1 LAKIDICGAKC
12 HIFDIS
18 GKFSDLWERY
28 YGDAEAVIYC
38 WHLQKEETEQRA
50 LLEKVRTEIP
60 DDVPIL
66 IFGHVTTLL
75 SLNNKKMDDND
86 DDAANDDLPTM
97 STDFFLPNYHSNLMQ
112 VYLGNAKNGK
122 GVREAMEWLVPI
134 AKRQTK
140 LRAQAAAAAAAA
152 AANESTTT
160 DGAKKR

>member
-1 LAKIDICGAKC
+1 
-12 HIFDIS
+12 
-18 GKFSDLWERY
+18 
-28 YGDAEAVIYC
+28 
-38 WHLQKEETEQRA
+38 
-50 LLEKVRTEIP
+50 
-60 DDVPIL
+60 
-66 IFGHVTTLL
+66 
-75 SLNNKKMDDND
+75 MDDND